1 MKTYVILIIYSIIL
15 FFKGVVLY
23 FVWNNIITSIL
34 QVNQMSLLES
44 VLLMFGITLLLMKV
58 KIKDGRKS

>member
-44 VLLMFGITLLLMKV
+44 VLLMFGITLLLMKIR
-58 KIKDGRKS
+58 IKDGRKS

>member
-1 MKTYVILIIYSIIL
+1 MKTYVVLVIYSIIL

>member
-1 MKTYVILIIYSIIL
+1 MKTYVVLIIYSIIL

-23 FVWNNIITSIL
+23 FVWNNIITPIL

-44 VLLMFGITLLLMKV
+44 VLLMFGITLLLMKIR
-58 KIKDGRKS
+58 IKDGRKS

>member
-1 MKTYVILIIYSIIL
+1 MKTYVVLIIYSIIL

-23 FVWNNIITSIL
+23 FVWNNIITPIL

-58 KIKDGRKS
+58 RIKDGRKS

>member
-1 MKTYVILIIYSIIL
+1 MKTYVVLIIYSIIL

-44 VLLMFGITLLLMKV
+44 VLLMFGITLLLMKIR
-58 KIKDGRKS
+58 IKDGRKS

>member
-1 MKTYVILIIYSIIL
+1 MKTYVVLIIYSIIL

-34 QVNQMSLLES
+34 QVNQMSFLES
-44 VLLMFGITLLLMKV
+44 VLLMFGITLLLMKIR
-58 KIKDGRKS
+58 IKDGRKS

>member
-1 MKTYVILIIYSIIL
+1 MKTYVVLIIYSIIL

>member
-1 MKTYVILIIYSIIL
+1 MKTYVVLIIYSIIL

-58 KIKDGRKS
+58 RIKDGRKS

>member
-1 MKTYVILIIYSIIL
+1 MKTYVVLIIYSIIL

-34 QVNQMSLLES
+34 QVNQISLLES